1 MHALL
6 KPLSVR
12 LLAVPFSPFEEKSRV
27 FSPDVCRNDPLEN
40 SSLVNAWN
48 YCFVVS
54 LIYSITRLQ
63 RLHTP
68 IR

>member
-12 LLAVPFSPFEEKSRV
+12 LLAVPFSPFAEKSRV

-48 YCFVVS
+48 FPN
-54 LIYSITRLQ
+54 IQHNTITAI
-63 RLHTP
+63 TYTN
-68 IR
+68 